1 MYNMSPKLSHE
12 HTLDHTRKR
21 RTIFFMDSRIWT
33 PKLPN
38 LDHSKTISRLCEE
51 SESGS
56 GAASSRHG
64 QTLRSSWSPRGAWCR
79 KAEVSSGADGRN
91 GDGVL
96 YVYDYVFIKCVCFCV
111 LGQFWMDFHQLILMR
126 KFGNQVDIPSYIP
139 LRLCKLQNCTYS
151 SLAPPKIGCLD
162 RGKAHSP
169 ATGRTIRGAREL
181 AIGVTSQMKH
191 LDLD

>member
-21 RTIFFMDSRIWT
+21 RTNFSWTVASELRNYQILTILRQSRGSAKKVKVEAEQLPPDMAKPSEAVDPHEEHEGWGVKWCWWT
-33 PKLPN
+33 KWGR
-38 LDHSKTISRLCEE
+38 SALCVW
-51 SESGS
+51 
-56 GAASSRHG
+56 
-64 QTLRSSWSPRGAWCR
+64 LCMC
-79 KAEVSSGADGRN
+79 
-91 GDGVL
+91 L
-96 YVYDYVFIKCVCFCV
+96 CFCV
-111 LGQFWMDFHQLILMR
+111 LVQCWMDFHQLILVR
-126 KFGNQVDIPSYIP
+126 KFGNQVDIP

-151 SLAPPKIGCLD
+151 AFAPPKIGCLN

-169 ATGRTIRGAREL
+169 AGRTLRGAREL